1 MAKGREHWG
10 EMGVGVSSRCG
21 FPGKGIDFRYL
32 ERFFTQEA
40 GLEGVSSPYK
50 GTNHIMGGRGGSTLD
65 LVASHGLP
73 LYTSSQ
79 MMEIRFQRTD
89 FRGTCSVHDRY

>member
-40 GLEGVSSPYK
+40 GLEGAVLLIRAPITSWV
-50 GTNHIMGGRGGSTLD
+50 GEG
-65 LVASHGLP
+65 ALP
-73 LYTSSQ
+73 L
-79 MMEIRFQRTD
+79 I
-89 FRGTCSVHDRY
+89 